1 MLPLLIFSKY
11 RSTFCIRWWK
21 KNWLLVPP
29 SVDAFQMLMKTCSV
43 ATKHKWIRSTRFKL
57 LIQDKTFPLFS
68 QYSSGPAGVYE
79 EWGTLGFRS
88 QAPWLPHQSEASGL
102 HTHKLV
108 VLRSLILCLILSVWC
123 GTLRTGPLNRTTGAP
138 AVTAGPTQLCRVVI
152 LTYSLFS

>member
-1 MLPLLIFSKY
+1 ME
-11 RSTFCIRWWK
+11 

-29 SVDAFQMLMKTCSV
+29 SIDAFQMLMKTCSV
-43 ATKHKWIRSTRFKL
+43 ATKHKWIRSIRFKL
-57 LIQDKTFPLFS
+57 PIQDKTFPPFS

-123 GTLRTGPLNRTTGAP
+123 GTLRTGPRWIGPQGPLQSLLVQPNCVKWWYSPTLCSP
-138 AVTAGPTQLCRVVI
+138 NDCILLSKNSPIVTN
-152 LTYSLFS
+152 